1 MRKVFC
7 LMFIFE
13 RVKMTTMHKTFVT
26 TCLLNFLIAALLGL
40 LLRYAFINDI
50 TFNFRFLTHAHS
62 HIAMLGWV
70 YLMIFTLFNHY
81 FVTNNKRFYKNLFW
95 VTQFAVVG
103 MLFSFPFQGYAAASI
118 TFSTLHILCSYVFV
132 FRIWKDMKLKNRL
145 IENSAKWA
153 LAFMTLST
161 FGVWCLGPA
170 VSLMGKTSAFYQTA
184 IQFFLHFQFNGW
196 FLFAVIAVFFHQLQ
210 IQPSKNSKL
219 FLRLLIFATFCSFAL
234 PLQWFAPHW
243 SLFYI
248 NVLGWILQLIAL
260 IYFLKIIKEPYKIIV
275 SKSQKTIRLL
285 FVFALS
291 CLVLKLILQGLS
303 VVPKFAQTLI
313 NHKNFI
319 IGFIHLMM
327 LGVVSG
333 FLFAFL
339 LFSKTIKHSTS
350 LNIGIYCFLLGFSS
364 TELLLAYQGGLFYLG
379 KGLLPKYHLILFV
392 SSVFLPLGIAIIL
405 LTYLRQKIN
414 AKQTLKTL

>member
-1 MRKVFC
+1 
-7 LMFIFE
+7 MFIFE
-13 RVKMTTMHKTFVT
+13 QVKMTSMSKTFIT
-26 TCLLNFLIAALLGL
+26 TCLTNFLIAALLGL
-40 LLRYAFINDI
+40 LLRYAFVSDI

-70 YLMIFTLFNHY
+70 YLMIFTLFTHY
-81 FVTNNKRFYKNLFW
+81 FVTKNKKFYKRLFW
-95 VTQFAVVG
+95 ITQFSVVG
-103 MLFSFPFQGYAAASI
+103 MLLSFPFQGYAGVSI

-132 FRIWKDMKLKNRL
+132 FKIWKDMKIENRL
-145 IENSAKWA
+145 IEICVKWA

-170 VSLMGKTSAFYQTA
+170 VNLMGKTSAFYQIA

-196 FLFAVIAVFFHQLQ
+196 FLFAVIAVFFRQLQ
-210 IQPSKNSKL
+210 IQPSKNSKS

-248 NVLGWILQLIAL
+248 NILGWILQLIAL
-260 IYFLKIIKEPYKIIV
+260 IYFLKIIKDPYKIII
-275 SKSQKTIRLL
+275 SKSQKTIQLL
-285 FVFALS
+285 FIFALS
-291 CLVLKLILQGLS
+291 CLVLKLILQGVS
-303 VVPKFAQTLI
+303 VIPKFAQMLI
-313 NHKNFI
+313 THKNFI

-350 LNIGIYCFLLGFSS
+350 LNIGIYSFLLGFIS
-364 TELLLAYQGGLFYLG
+364 TELLLSYQGGLFYLG
-379 KGLLPKYHLILFV
+379 RGLLPQYHLILFV

-405 LTYLRQKIN
+405 LTFLRQKIN
-414 AKQTLKTL
+414 IKQAIKTS